1 MFVGEYLC
9 SVWGHITPLVRI
21 HYSSSDFMKITL
33 FSVKIKQ
40 VMHFSDID
48 VVFLRKFKVE
58 WLTPGNFVAF
68 AKKHLHYVQ
77 CNCSIIHPCCKCRD
91 TGYIFFFR
99 FSLKCCRRFIC
110 SGFPFSS
117 YKCLKEGSVEDKSTK
132 SSFDWF
138 HDNDFFPFKK

>member
-1 MFVGEYLC
+1 M
-9 SVWGHITPLVRI
+9 RI
-21 HYSSSDFMKITL
+21 HYSSSDFMKITT

-40 VMHFSDID
+40 VMHLSDID

-77 CNCSIIHPCCKCRD
+77 CNCSIIHPCCKRRD
-91 TGYIFFFR
+91 TGCIYFFR
-99 FSLKCCRRFIC
+99 FSLKRCRRFIC